1 MIMADFGNPA
11 GLIALYLTV
20 FVGPMVLG
28 LTITTT
34 SEISLRRTGR
44 SWLMV
49 LAGIA
54 TIVAGY
60 TLA

>member
-1 MIMADFGNPA
+1 
-11 GLIALYLTV
+11 
-20 FVGPMVLG
+20 MVLG

-34 SEISLRRTGR
+34 SAISLRRTGR

-49 LAGIA
+49 LADIA